1 MFRLLSDDLLQIDT
15 VVCCQM
21 ANCRSTC
28 TIESVS
34 FWCLSVEA
42 LLIKANTYWVVHWPC
57 LYANYA
63 DNTWVAGGLITRRR
77 IGEPVKATDSTDW
90 EWDWFTEAEV
100 AHLDRTFPSELLI
113 MWVYNLILYS
123 TFYFAW
129 LYCKCANIMRCYYQ
143 RCRFRKAAT
152 YLIRDCECE
161 CEQCWGL
168 LSSIQVTSK
177 WYLLPRDFAEKV
189 YGQSTNG
196 WMAARPFCGLSGNM
210 ICFNKLSATKGFKM
224 AVRFD
229 RALF

>member
-63 DNTWVAGGLITRRR
+63 DNTWVAGGLIRRRR
-77 IGEPVKATDSTDW
+77 IGETVIVVKATDW
-90 EWDWFTEAEV
+90 EWDRFTEAEV
-100 AHLDRTFPSELLI
+100 AHLDRNLPSQLLI
-113 MWVYNLILYS
+113 MWVHNLILCS
-123 TFYFAW
+123 TIYISW
-129 LYCKCANIMRCYYQ
+129 LYCKCANIIRCYYQ
-143 RCRFRKAAT
+143 CCRIQKAAT

-161 CEQCWGL
+161 QCW
-168 LSSIQVTSK
+168 
-177 WYLLPRDFAEKV
+177 
-189 YGQSTNG
+189 
-196 WMAARPFCGLSGNM
+196 
-210 ICFNKLSATKGFKM
+210 
-224 AVRFD
+224 
-229 RALF
+229 